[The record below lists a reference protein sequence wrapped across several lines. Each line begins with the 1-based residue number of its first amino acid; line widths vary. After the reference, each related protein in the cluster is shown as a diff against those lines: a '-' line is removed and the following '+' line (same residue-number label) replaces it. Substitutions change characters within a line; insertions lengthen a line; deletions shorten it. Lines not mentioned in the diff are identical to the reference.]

1 METDTL
7 LLWVLLLWVPGSTGD
22 HHHHHHGSG
31 LNDIFEAQKI
41 EWHEGSIINE
51 TADDIVYR
59 LTVIIDD
66 RYESLKNLITLRA
79 DRLEMIINDNV
90 STILASGLVPRG
102 SGSAEYRNWSKP
114 QCDITGFAPFSKD
127 NSIRLSAGGDIWV
140 TREPYVSCDPDKC
153 YQFALGQGTTLN
165 NVHSNN
171 TVRDRTPYRTLLM
184 NELGVPFH
192 LGTKQVCIAWSSSSC
207 HDGKAW
213 LHVCITGDD
222 KNATASFIYNGR
234 LVDSVVSWS
243 KEILRTQES
252 ECVCINGTCT
262 VVMTDGNATGK
273 ADTKILFIEE
283 GKIVHTSTLSGSAQH
298 VEECSCYPRYPGV
311 RCVCRDNWKGS
322 NRPIVDINIKDH
334 SIVSSYVCSGLVGD
348 TPRKN
353 DSSSSSHCL
362 DPNNEEGG
370 HGVKGWAFDDGNDV
384 WMGRTINETSRLGYE
399 TFKVIEGWSNPKSKL
414 QINRQVIVDRGNR
427 SGYSGIFSVEGKSCI
442 NRCFYVELIRGRKEE
457 TEVLW
462 TSNSIVVFCGTSGTY
477 GTGSWPDGADLN
489 LMPI

>member
-1 METDTL
+1 MN
-7 LLWVLLLWVPGSTGD
+7 P
-22 HHHHHHGSG
+22 
-31 LNDIFEAQKI
+31 NQKI
-41 EWHEGSIINE
+41 ITIGSVSLTISMICFFMQIAILITTVTLHFKQYEFNSPPNNQVMLCEPTIIERNITE
-51 TADDIVYR
+51 IVY
-59 LTVIIDD
+59 LTNTII
-66 RYESLKNLITLRA
+66 EKEIC
-79 DRLEMIINDNV
+79 
-90 STILASGLVPRG
+90 PKP
-102 SGSAEYRNWSKP
+102 AEYRNWSKP
-114 QCDITGFAPFSKD
+114 QCGITGFAPFSKD

-140 TREPYVSCDPDKC
+140 TREPYVSCDLDKC

-171 TVRDRTPYRTLLM
+171 TVHDRTPYRTLLM

-243 KEILRTQES
+243 NDILRTQES

-283 GKIVHTSTLSGSAQH
+283 GKIVHTSKLSGSAQH

-322 NRPIVDINIKDH
+322 NRPIIDINIKDH
-334 SIVSSYVCSGLVGD
+334 SIVSRYVCSGLVGD
-348 TPRKN
+348 TPRKS

-362 DPNNEEGG
+362 NPNNEKGD

-399 TFKVIEGWSNPKSKL
+399 TFKVVEGWSNPKSKL
-414 QINRQVIVDRGNR
+414 QINRQVIVDRGDR

-477 GTGSWPDGADLN
+477 GTGSWPDGAN
-489 LMPI
+489 LSLMHT